1 MEYLLELLSTYIEN
15 EQQRQLV
22 FVALSGAAIFS
33 FAAAL
38 LFLGG
43 NLVDPVRRRLHRLG
57 GQRPETRPRRHSER
71 IAEALAPSEKYILP
85 KSDWERSAMQA
96 RLVHAGYRSPN
107 ALTNFYALKV
117 LLTLC
122 LPLLTLVVTR
132 FYPQLTVPQIWGGVT
147 LAAGVGVFGPNAVL
161 HRQVRARQ
169 RCLRESFP
177 DALDLLVVCV
187 ESGLGLVAALQ
198 RVSRDLDISHPEL
211 AEELALVNTETRLGV
226 PRMEALKN
234 LARRTGLE
242 EIQSLVVLLDQSAR
256 FGTSIADSLRV
267 FSEEFRDK
275 RTQAAEEAAAK
286 IGTKLIF
293 PLTLCLWPAFFVVV
307 VGPAAMRIVEAL
319 QHF

>member
-1 MEYLLELLSTYIEN
+1 MEYLLELLATHIQDEAT
-15 EQQRQLV
+15 RQLA
-22 FVALSGAAIFS
+22 FVALAGAAFFM

-43 NLVDPVRRRLHRLG
+43 GLVDPVRRRLHRIGLHSADKP
-57 GQRPETRPRRHSER
+57 QLRRHER
-71 IAEALAPSEKYILP
+71 LAEALAPTEKYILP

-96 RLVHAGYRSPN
+96 KLVHAGYREPN
-107 ALTNFYALKV
+107 ALTIFYSLKV
-117 LLTLC
+117 LLAVC
-122 LPLLTLVVTR
+122 LPLIALLMTQL
-132 FYPQLTVPQIWGGVT
+132 YPQLSAIQIWGSVM
-147 LAAGVGVFGPNAVL
+147 LAAAIGVMGPNIFL
-161 HRQVRARQ
+161 HRAVKARQ
-169 RCLRESFP
+169 RRLRESFP

-226 PRMEALKN
+226 PRMDALKN
-234 LARRTGLE
+234 LAHRTGLE

-256 FGTSIADSLRV
+256 FGTSVADSLRV
-267 FSEEFRDK
+267 YSEEFRDK

-293 PLTLCLWPAFFVVV
+293 PLTCCLWPAFFVVV
-307 VGPAAMRIVEAL
+307 VGPSAMRIIEAFK
-319 QHF
+319 HF